1 MTDLSIV
8 RAYTEATVK
17 LLLGN
22 KKVKPSLAFTAGNI
36 LSIESRISLASTAVQ
51 SNTDLIHLA
60 FTTDAAGNTVLADI
74 TIFCPRDR
82 ACYIHT
88 GGRLA
93 QKRGAKRV
101 VILPPDNI
109 RGYFE
114 VAPDEI
120 IQRPNR
126 GRDLLDGGVERAEAR
141 LHRVMSMRPDV
152 TNQVK
157 VFEVT
162 AGA

>member
-1 MTDLSIV
+1 MTDLNIV

-17 LLLGN
+17 LLLGH
-22 KKVKPSLAFTAGNI
+22 KKVRPTLAFTAGNI
-36 LSIESRISLASTAVQ
+36 LSIESRISLASTAIQ
-51 SNTDLIHLA
+51 SDTDLIHLA
-60 FTTDAAGNTVLADI
+60 FTTDVSGKTVMADI
-74 TIFCPRDR
+74 TIFCPRDG

-93 QKRGAKRV
+93 QARGAKRA

-109 RGYFE
+109 RGHFE
-114 VAPDEI
+114 VTPDEI
-120 IQRPNR
+120 IQRTNK
-126 GRDLLDGGVERAEAR
+126 GRDLIDGGVERAEAR

-152 TNQVK
+152 TSQVK
-157 VFEVT
+157 MFEVT